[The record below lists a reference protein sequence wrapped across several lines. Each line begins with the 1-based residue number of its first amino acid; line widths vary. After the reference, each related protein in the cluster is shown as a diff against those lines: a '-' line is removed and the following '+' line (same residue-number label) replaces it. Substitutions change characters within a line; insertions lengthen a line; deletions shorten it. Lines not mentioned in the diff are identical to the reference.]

1 MDMTSRELCSVNFLN
16 VEISWICADCQSV
29 SVSLFRARLPYLPV
43 LYVSASD
50 LCLNHFQDQGLI
62 LLTRAGIQLL
72 TDLEIT
78 YYCVLSSVCILICT
92 SKLQHFFSANFLNR
106 LYLPSSF
113 LQSLK
118 IMILSLNLIMR
129 FISQLYNNETFNYRT
144 ETGFNDN

>member
-1 MDMTSRELCSVNFLN
+1 M
-16 VEISWICADCQSV
+16 
-29 SVSLFRARLPYLPV
+29 
-43 LYVSASD
+43 
-50 LCLNHFQDQGLI
+50 
-62 LLTRAGIQLL
+62 L

-78 YYCVLSSVCILICT
+78 GYCVLSSVCILICT

-106 LYLPSSF
+106 LYLQSSF

-118 IMILSLNLIMR
+118 IMILSLNLMR